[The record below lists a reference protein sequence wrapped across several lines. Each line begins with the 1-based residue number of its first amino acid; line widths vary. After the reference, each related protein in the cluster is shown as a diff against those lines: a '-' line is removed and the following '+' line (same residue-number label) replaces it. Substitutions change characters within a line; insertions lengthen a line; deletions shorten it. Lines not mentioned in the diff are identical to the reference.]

1 MLGFPIGVIPALVTL
16 SVSHIPPGCPS
27 AAVWYLWVHPSVSPP
42 MQMLVIT
49 LAALAHVQDCSVLQ
63 MLHMFKNVT

>member
-27 AAVWYLWVHPSVSPP
+27 AAVWYLWVHPSVFPP
-42 MQMLVIT
+42 YADACNHTGCSGTRSRLQR
-49 LAALAHVQDCSVLQ
+49 AADAPYV
-63 MLHMFKNVT
+63 